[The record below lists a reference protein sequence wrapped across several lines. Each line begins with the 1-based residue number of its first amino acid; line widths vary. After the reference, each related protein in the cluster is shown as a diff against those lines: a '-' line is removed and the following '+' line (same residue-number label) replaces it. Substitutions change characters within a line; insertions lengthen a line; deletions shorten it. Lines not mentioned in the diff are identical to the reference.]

1 MKREADLFGGNEE
14 RIDHNF
20 DSAGRQRRKGKKA
33 AAMLGLVAAMA
44 AVVYLTVTICAWID
58 GRGQQNAVGTLA
70 DSQGVGENKQ
80 DPDNQGGGDNNQ
92 NPGSQGGGDNSQNP
106 GSQGGGDNNQDP
118 GSQGGGDNNQDPDN
132 QGGGIADVDGS
143 AVNGSGS
150 LPTGT
155 GEDAVGA
162 AGGVAYSQE
171 ELETMLSAAVEQAQ
185 KQALTEVQNSIKNSL
200 DAGDSLLQALRPL
213 YPDELVVYSG
223 GKDNFIPINR
233 DLKMHDLK
241 EENLNILETGEY
253 QYMQNGEVVSYKGI
267 DVSQHQGAIDWKQVA
282 EDGVTFAFIRA
293 AYRGYGTSGK
303 LMGDA
308 NFEANIKGATENGIK
323 VGVYVYSQAIT
334 PEEAVEE
341 ANFVLERIAPY
352 NVECPVVF
360 DVETV
365 SGANGRMN
373 GISLEDRTNYA
384 RLFCQTI
391 ENAGYRPMIYYNTEM
406 GAVKLDLAALEGYDK
421 WFAAYTDE
429 FYYPYAY
436 DVWQYSSTGSVAGI
450 KGNVDLNISFVPLW
464 EKKQH

>member
-1 MKREADLFGGNEE
+1 MKREADNFGGNED

-20 DSAGRQRRKGKKA
+20 DSTGRQRRKGKKA
-33 AAMLGLVAAMA
+33 VTMLGLVAAMA

-58 GRGQQNAVGTLA
+58 SRAQQKAVGTLA
-70 DSQGVGENKQ
+70 GNQGGAGNKEDTDIQGGAGDKQ
-80 DPDNQGGGDNNQ
+80 DPDNQGGGDNK
-92 NPGSQGGGDNSQNP
+92 
-106 GSQGGGDNNQDP
+106 QDP
-118 GSQGGGDNNQDPDN
+118 GSQNGSNGDDGGTDV
-132 QGGGIADVDGS
+132 GGGIEDVDGS
-143 AVNGSGS
+143 AVNGNGS

-155 GEDAVGA
+155 GDDAVGA

-185 KQALTEVQNSIKNSL
+185 KQALTEVQNSIKSSL
-200 DAGDSLLQALRPL
+200 EAGDSLLQALRSV

-223 GKDNFIPINR
+223 GRYNFVPINR

-303 LMGDA
+303 LMPDA
-308 NFEANIKGATENGIK
+308 NFDANIKGATENGIK

-373 GISLEDRTNYA
+373 GISVEDRTSYA

-406 GAVKLDLAALEGYDK
+406 GAVKLDLTALEDYDK

-436 DVWQYSSTGSVAGI
+436 DVWQYSSKGSVAGI